1 MKKVINELRYIFDR
15 KQKMGLLLLLLA
27 IGVGTFLELAGV
39 TAIMPFINVVM
50 NPDSIQKTWY
60 LKWVYDKFNFKNVND
75 FIILLSAILIIIYI
89 AKNLYLC
96 LMYNMQ
102 YHFTYN
108 NQRIIACRMLNCYMK
123 QPYSFHRVH
132 TSSDLMRNVSTDTER
147 MFQGVLSIIQ
157 LITEICVCFAL
168 GIFLFIKDKTITIGV
183 GIIMAVLLI
192 AFSRGFKGY
201 ITRIGLENRK
211 YAARITKW
219 LQQSFGGIKETKI
232 LEREAY
238 FLEQFDYNY
247 KKSAMYDRKYRFL
260 QVAPR
265 PVMEMICVTA
275 LMGVIIFKLNRGT
288 SSAYFV
294 STLSVFAIAAFRL
307 MPSVNRI
314 TNYMS
319 VLMFTRPSID
329 SVYHDIKEVDD
340 LEKTLNYED
349 KNSPA
354 LVLREAIHIRNLS
367 FAYPDADTN
376 VISEINFDILKKQ
389 SVAFIGPSGAGKTTL
404 ADIILGILEPTA
416 GEVRVDDENIQNHM
430 SAWHKNI
437 GYIPQS
443 IYLVDDTIR
452 NNIAFGIPKGQ
463 IDDEKIEKAIK
474 EAQLMEF
481 ISGLEKGLDTEIGES
496 GVRLSGGQ
504 RQRIGIARALYND
517 PQVLILDEA
526 TSALDNETEKAV
538 MEAINR
544 LAGNKTLIII
554 AHRLTTIKNCDV
566 IYEVKDGSVKEVVL
580 DIE

>member
-275 LMGVIIFKLNRGT
+275 LMAVIIFKLNRGT

-376 VISEINFDILKKQ
+376 VISEINFDILKNQ

-580 DIE
+580 DVE